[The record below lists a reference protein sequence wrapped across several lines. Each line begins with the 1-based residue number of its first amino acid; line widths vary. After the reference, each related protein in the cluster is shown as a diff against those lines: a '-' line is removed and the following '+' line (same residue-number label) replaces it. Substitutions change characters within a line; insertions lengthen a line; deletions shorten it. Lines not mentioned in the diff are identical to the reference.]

1 MKYFQVAT
9 LKMIFGHISSSLPLS
24 VLAPTSDLDSTNIS
38 DRSSPPIRIVV
49 YCDDT
54 LVYGSAL
61 SDVHYCAS
69 MDLSVHSI

>member
-1 MKYFQVAT
+1 MSRYDASSFVKYFQ
-9 LKMIFGHISSSLPLS
+9 
-24 VLAPTSDLDSTNIS
+24 SDLDSTNIS

-54 LVYGSAL
+54 LAYGSAL
-61 SDVHYCAS
+61 SDFHYCAS